1 MENAVRVSTFEALLN
16 TGRYTEQQA
25 ALAAREITVNFAR
38 GGEYKTF
45 LNSLYLFFNASLQGT
60 FALAEA
66 ATRSKNVRRLW
77 VGIVVAGI
85 LSDQINAFFSDE
97 DEDGILIYDK
107 TTDYTLE
114 HNFLIPNLAGKAMD
128 AVRDEED
135 NVIQKNSFSIP
146 LPYGINLA
154 FNVGRSLSR
163 RMRGAYTPAQA
174 TSSIMSTTFEALNP
188 LGGSESVLNMASPTI
203 GDPLF
208 SLLQNI
214 NYDKTP
220 ITKQVSQFAVGTPD
234 SQTYWNSASP
244 MSVSIAQFLNKALGG
259 SEVKSGMIDVSPD
272 TLDFLFNYFTGGAG
286 MFVQRTATFGY
297 DLSTGNVF
305 EAFEDGLTG
314 EAVREQ
320 IRKTP
325 ILRKAITSVSEREDT
340 GKFIQKRNVIFGAKK
355 ELKEAI
361 ASRDMDE
368 IRRVRNKFPKE
379 LRIYGII
386 RAINTKRQKLTS
398 LRNKLIRAEKTA
410 KNKDVYEARIKR
422 LDKQIQALIG
432 RGNSLMK
439 NIELDFF
446 TEYGLTGY

>member
-85 LSDQINAFFSDE
+85 LSDQINAMFSDE

-107 TTDYTLE
+107 TTDFTLE

-135 NVIQKNSFSIP
+135 NVLQKNSFSIP

-188 LGGSESVLNMASPTI
+188 LGGSESIANMAAPTV
-203 GDPLF
+203 GDPLV
-208 SLLQNI
+208 SLWQNI

-244 MSVSIAQFLNKALGG
+244 MSVSIAQFLNRALGVN
-259 SEVKSGMIDVSPD
+259 EVKSGMIDVSPD